1 MDAYKDAAI
10 KDAAIKFAAGHTLT
24 GEERDAL
31 VMGMMLGRTL
41 SQEEVTEATLLGLN
55 DPSPTA
61 RIKMIERTQY
71 LGSVKP
77 SILKKLEDMAGD
89 ELCPGDRHP
98 GVRQT
103 ARETLEAFAARI
115 H

>member
-1 MDAYKDAAI
+1 MDAF

-24 GEERDAL
+24 IKEKDAL

-41 SQEEVTEATLLGLN
+41 DQEEVTEATLLGLN
-55 DPSPTA
+55 DPSASA

-71 LGSVKP
+71 LGSVNP
-77 SILKKLEDMAGD
+77 SILKKLENLAGD

-98 GVRQT
+98 GVRQ
-103 ARETLEAFAARI
+103 AAQKALDAFAARI